1 MARPDQVSDSELRS
15 QIEAARTQMRSG
27 DGTNAVHTL
36 AEAFLYMLRKKP
48 EMLEATGEMRF
59 GQMPIVM
66 RWPNL
71 GANLS
76 RDSVM
81 AKAPKIDFIRDH
93 FAVSEAI
100 TYYEFTLDT
109 AVSQGL

>member
-1 MARPDQVSDSELRS
+1 MARPDQIADPELRS

-27 DGTNAVHTL
+27 DGTAAVHTL
-36 AEAFLYMLRKKP
+36 VDAFLYMLRKRP
-48 EMLEATGEMRF
+48 ELLEVGAPGRF
-59 GQMPIVM
+59 GQMPVIM

-76 RDSVM
+76 RESVM
-81 AKAPKIDFIRDH
+81 AKAPQIEFVRDH

-100 TYYEFTLDT
+100 TYYEFTLET